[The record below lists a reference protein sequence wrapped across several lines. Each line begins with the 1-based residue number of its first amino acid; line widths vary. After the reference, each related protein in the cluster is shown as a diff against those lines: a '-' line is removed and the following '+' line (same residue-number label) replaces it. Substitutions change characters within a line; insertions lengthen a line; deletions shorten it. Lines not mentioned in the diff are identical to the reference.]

1 MGYRTRDQHLPERA
15 KPRSGGAAGATGE
28 SDGGESDAHLGY
40 LIERRRS
47 LALVCWRCGRRSILS
62 PEAIAA
68 AATRGPRE
76 EVGDFALRC
85 RCGACEAKGPAYGYE
100 GEPRPMLHGKSY
112 SQRGNLP

>member
-15 KPRSGGAAGATGE
+15 KPRSGGATG
-28 SDGGESDAHLGY
+28 DAGESDAHLGY

-47 LALVCWRCGRRSILS
+47 LTLLCWRCGRRGVLT
-62 PEAIAA
+62 PEAIVA

-85 RCGACEAKGPAYGYE
+85 RCVACQATGPAYGYE
-100 GEPRPMLHGKSY
+100 GEPRPMLHGRTHSR
-112 SQRGNLP
+112 RGTLR